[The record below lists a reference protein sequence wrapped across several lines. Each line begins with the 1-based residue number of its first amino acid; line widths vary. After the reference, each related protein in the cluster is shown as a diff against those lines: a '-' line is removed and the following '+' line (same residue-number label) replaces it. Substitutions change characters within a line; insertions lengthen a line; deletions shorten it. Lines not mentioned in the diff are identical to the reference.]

1 VLKYALSASRKY
13 FAGMDVLLHSAQR
26 RILIPPSNVYAFLL
40 TQLLLEETKI
50 FFFFFAYFNPSQA
63 FENRSEELGET
74 SVQLYVHY
82 LDTMLHSNDLLQY
95 STSLRKQIHSPDPI
109 AHPRHSLSSA

>member
-1 VLKYALSASRKY
+1 MLKYALSASRKY

-26 RILIPPSNVYAFLL
+26 RILIPPSNAYVFLL
-40 TQLLLEETKI
+40 AQLLLEETK
-50 FFFFFAYFNPSQA
+50 FFFFAYFNASQA

-74 SVQLYVHY
+74 SVQLYLHY

-95 STSLRKQIHSPDPI
+95 STSLRKQIHSPGPI
-109 AHPRHSLSSA
+109 AHPGHSLSSA